1 MGRRKSFIYWK
12 YLGKALNKHDDVIN
26 MHGWF
31 QKLKSRVSGAQR
43 DQEEATKKSAS
54 SLNCASASPSSASSF
69 CSSSSSS
76 PGTNPSKAQS
86 ALSSRLRWSRKYDV
100 FVCHSSVDSDSE
112 EAGRLVS
119 FLEASPRSLRCF
131 LRERDDCPGAAIST
145 ELCQAVQNSH
155 LWALLITPSF
165 LQDDWCK
172 YMMHQA
178 LAEGPM
184 SNRIIPLVQNLPRS
198 HCPQELRFFFCI
210 DLNRNPDWGYTLLN
224 KTVLKYLEDLVAKEK
239 KTLDHDTD
247 SSSSGLSGGDS
258 SRTDILVSK
267 CDPTDTSIPL
277 ELIKTEDGILNS
289 DCLGHHEEGKTMMKG
304 D

>member
-1 MGRRKSFIYWK
+1 R
-12 YLGKALNKHDDVIN
+12 YLPTDFFFS
-26 MHGWF
+26 GWF
-31 QKLKSRVSGAQR
+31 QKLFKSRVSGTQR
-43 DQEEATKKSAS
+43 EQEAEATKKSAS
-54 SLNCASASPSSASSF
+54 TSVNRVSASPSSASSF

-76 PGTNPSKAQS
+76 PGTTPSKAQS
-86 ALSSRLRWSRKYDV
+86 ALSSRLRFSRKYDV

-198 HCPQELRFFFCI
+198 ECPQELRFFFCI

-239 KTLDHDTD
+239 TLDGNMD
-247 SSSSGLSGGDS
+247 SSGSESGGGDS
-258 SRTDILVSK
+258 SRTDILVSQ
-267 CDPTDTSIPL
+267 CDPADTSIPL
-277 ELIKTEDGILNS
+277 EVIKTEDGSLNS
-289 DCLGHHEEGKTMMKG
+289 DCLGHQ
-304 D
+304 